1 MEMIISPGSLL
12 MTSREIAEL
21 TGKRHPD
28 VKRDIETM
36 MADLKEDVSKNA
48 RIYRDSMNRQQA
60 EYLLDRELT
69 DTLLTGYSAV
79 LRRKV
84 IARWRELELEIAVP
98 AIKTPKTFSAALRLA
113 AEQAEIIE
121 EQAAKIT
128 SDAPKVF
135 FAETIRA
142 IDGVCHIEKVAKT
155 IGIGRTKFF
164 RRLRDDHILISG
176 SNLPYQKYIDKGYFT
191 VIEGKPFRDRKGV
204 EHPTFT
210 AMVTGAGQVF
220 LVRKYAKAG
229 EAEL

>member
-1 MEMIISPGSLL
+1 MEMIIPQSLL

-21 TGKRHPD
+21 TGKEHRN
-28 VKRDIETM
+28 VARDTKAM
-36 MADLKEDVSKNA
+36 LQALKLNLLSFEQV
-48 RIYRDSMNRQQA
+48 YRAGNGQSQT
-60 EYLLDRELT
+60 EYLLPKDLTLTLVSGYNVVMRKRIIDR
-69 DTLLTGYSAV
+69 
-79 LRRKV
+79 
-84 IARWRELELEIAVP
+84 WLELEVAPQPFELSRMDLIQL
-98 AIKTPKTFSAALRLA
+98 ALR
-113 AEQAEIIE
+113 AETENIAL
-121 EQAAKIT
+121 AAKIAI
-128 SDAPKVF
+128 DAPKVR

-164 RRLRDDHILISG
+164 RRLREDHILISG

-191 VIEGKPFRDRKGV
+191 VIEGNPFRDSKGV

-229 EAEL
+229 EAES

>member
-1 MEMIISPGSLL
+1 MEMIIPQSLL

-21 TGKRHPD
+21 TGKEHRN
-28 VKRDIETM
+28 VARDTRAM
-36 MADLKEDVSKNA
+36 LQALKLNLLSFEQV
-48 RIYRDSMNRQQA
+48 YRAGNGQSQT
-60 EYLLDRELT
+60 EYLLPKDLTLTLVSGYNVVMRKRIIDR
-69 DTLLTGYSAV
+69 
-79 LRRKV
+79 
-84 IARWRELELEIAVP
+84 WLELEMAPQPFELSRMDLIQL
-98 AIKTPKTFSAALRLA
+98 ALR
-113 AEQAEIIE
+113 AETENIAL
-121 EQAAKIT
+121 AAKIAI
-128 SDAPKVF
+128 DAPKVR

-164 RRLRDDHILISG
+164 RRLREDHILISG

-191 VIEGKPFRDRKGV
+191 VIEGNPFSDSKGV

-229 EAEL
+229 EAES